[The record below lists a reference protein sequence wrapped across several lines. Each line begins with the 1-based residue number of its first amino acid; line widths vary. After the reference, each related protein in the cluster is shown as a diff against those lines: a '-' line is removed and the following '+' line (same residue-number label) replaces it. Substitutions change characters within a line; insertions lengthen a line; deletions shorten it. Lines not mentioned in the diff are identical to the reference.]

1 MNNETVGDRFKKA
14 LELKYGDK
22 NNPLIAKKYNYK
34 PQTIGQ
40 AKTKKA
46 INETISLI
54 CEKEN
59 INLNWIQTGKGE
71 IFILEDTPKISV
83 NNSNNVAVNNGNGT
97 ITINTKDYVDSNEIK
112 ELLELLK
119 DVPKS
124 WIHNI
129 IERLKKS
136 LNAIDNDFK

>member
-1 MNNETVGDRFKKA
+1 MHRRFTEVREKLDFKKSEFA
-14 LELKYGDK
+14 EELGIKSFNIRDIESGK
-22 NNPLIAKKYNYK
+22 QKIPIELAEMMEEKFS
-34 PQTIGQ
+34 
-40 AKTKKA
+40 
-46 INETISLI
+46 ISGWWL
-54 CEKEN
+54 
-59 INLNWIQTGKGE
+59 LTGKGE
-71 IFILEDTPKISV
+71 MFIVNNKSSSVNV

-119 DVPKS
+119 DTPKS

>member
-46 INETISLI
+46 TL
-54 CEKEN
+54 
-59 INLNWIQTGKGE
+59 
-71 IFILEDTPKISV
+71 
-83 NNSNNVAVNNGNGT
+83 AV
-97 ITINTKDYVDSNEIK
+97 VSF
-112 ELLELLK
+112 LLL
-119 DVPKS
+119 
-124 WIHNI
+124 
-129 IERLKKS
+129 R
-136 LNAIDNDFK
+136 

>member
-1 MNNETVGDRFKKA
+1 M
-14 LELKYGDK
+14 
-22 NNPLIAKKYNYK
+22 
-34 PQTIGQ
+34 
-40 AKTKKA
+40 
-46 INETISLI
+46 
-54 CEKEN
+54 EN

-71 IFILEDTPKISV
+71 IFILEDAPKISV